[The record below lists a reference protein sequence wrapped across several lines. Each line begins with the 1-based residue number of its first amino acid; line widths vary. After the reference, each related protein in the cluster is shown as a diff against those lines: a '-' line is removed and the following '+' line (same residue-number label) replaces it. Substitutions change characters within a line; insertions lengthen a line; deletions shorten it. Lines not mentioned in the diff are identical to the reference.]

1 MELQNLIF
9 FLSFIQFYCRFLYV
23 QNYHLYGLL
32 INHQNIL
39 DLGQAQ
45 KCGSVNP
52 LMGLKQKGYNFS
64 LVTKLPDIVLSSS
77 MICIQHVNVV
87 TQKKETFLSRTY
99 ILIYVLV
106 LSNHVHHK
114 YYNAT
119 RRSLSICNRYST
131 SITLRST
138 FIEQ

>member
-1 MELQNLIF
+1 M
-9 FLSFIQFYCRFLYV
+9 

-52 LMGLKQKGYNFS
+52 LMGLKQKGHNFS

-77 MICIQHVNVV
+77 MMCIHVY
-87 TQKKETFLSRTY
+87 T
-99 ILIYVLV
+99 
-106 LSNHVHHK
+106 
-114 YYNAT
+114 
-119 RRSLSICNRYST
+119 
-131 SITLRST
+131 
-138 FIEQ
+138 